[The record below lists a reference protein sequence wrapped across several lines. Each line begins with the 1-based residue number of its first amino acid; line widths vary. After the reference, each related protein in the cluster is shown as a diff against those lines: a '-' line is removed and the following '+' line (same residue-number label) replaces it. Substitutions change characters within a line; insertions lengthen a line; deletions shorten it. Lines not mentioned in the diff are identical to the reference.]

1 MTLFWYRTIERSRDW
16 IRSALVSDHRRI
28 FRQFEKR
35 HGYPPDLDNPRTWSE
50 KIQWIKLYDRNP
62 LYTRCS
68 DKYRVREYVA
78 EKAGEQYLV
87 PLLGVYDDAAKI
99 DFDALPES
107 FVIKANHGS
116 GWNLIIRDNGTGL
129 DRRAVIKRCNKW
141 LARSYYVNH
150 REWQYKNVAPRLVV
164 EELLLDDEGNVPA
177 DIKIHCFDRGR
188 GDVVIGIDSARFSRH
203 RRDHYDEQ
211 WNRIDLT
218 FAFEQSEDGV
228 ARPKMLEQMVC
239 LARSLAE
246 PFRYVRVDLYALRAR
261 IYVGEL
267 TFTPGSGYD
276 PFVPEAVDRDWGE
289 RFSVSDL
296 SP

>member
-16 IRSALVSDHRRI
+16 IRSALVSDRRRI

-35 HGYPPDLDNPRTWSE
+35 HGYPPDLANPKTWSE

-68 DKYRVREYVA
+68 DKYRMREYVA

-218 FAFEQSEDGV
+218 FAFEQSDDGV
-228 ARPKMLEQMVC
+228 ARPKMLEQMVG

-246 PFRYVRVDLYALRAR
+246 PFRYVRVDLYALRDR

-276 PFVPEAVDRDWGE
+276 PFVPEAADRDWGE